1 MADYLAN
8 MSSTIVTDNA
18 ENAEQSF
25 HKLQNKWALWA
36 HLPHDTDWSINSYK
50 LVSTFSSVEEAI
62 VLFETIP
69 EKMVTNCMLFIMKDK
84 INPTWEDVH
93 NRRGGSFSYKVS
105 NKSVCNVWKK
115 LSYSLVGETLVSDNT
130 MLGTINGITISPKKN
145 FCILK
150 IWMSTCTY
158 QNPAIIRKITDLTP
172 NGCLFKKHSP
182 EY

>member
-8 MSSTIVTDNA
+8 MSSTVVTDNA
-18 ENAEQSF
+18 DQTF
-25 HKLQNKWALWA
+25 HKLHNAWALWA

-50 LVSTFSSVEEAI
+50 LISRFRTVEDAI
-62 VLFETIP
+62 ILLETIP
-69 EKMVTNCMLFIMKDK
+69 EKMINNCMLFIMKDK
-84 INPTWEDVH
+84 INPTWEDVN

-105 NKSVCNVWKK
+105 NKTVCAIWKK
-115 LSYSLVGETLVSDNT
+115 LSYALIGETLVNENNI
-130 MLGTINGITISPKKN
+130 LATINGITISPKKN

-150 IWMSTCTY
+150 IWMSTCNY
-158 QNPAIIRKITDLTP
+158 QNPAVIKKIIDINP